1 MKKKKKT
8 AEKVEETEK
17 GEDDA
22 LQVSE
27 EYDENK
33 R

>member
-1 MKKKKKT
+1 MKKKKT

-17 GEDDA
+17 GADDE

-27 EYDENK
+27 ESDENK